1 MDTGLDNDLIVEPT
15 VGGIYDDG
23 EREGDGMRDEILNTG
38 RSSTGGF
45 STARSGLTD
54 DDHAV
59 ADADYE
65 QGCIAHVNILPM
77 DHAAS
82 TALAALLLG
91 IAPVSTEAIDD
102 IDQSIH
108 VPTLSTSQKTKQ
120 RISKIVSLSTGYAG
134 LIRLLVCLDEHVLD
148 SLPRAPAYT
157 TIAAASARGLASA
170 VFSHPGIDD
179 TDNPYHFTAL
189 LIS

>member
-15 VGGIYDDG
+15 VVNVDDDVG
-23 EREGDGMRDEILNTG
+23 EREGGGGGGDGMRDETLHTG

-45 STARSGLTD
+45 STARSGITD
-54 DDHAV
+54 DDHVV
-59 ADADYE
+59 ADAEYE
-65 QGCIAHVNILPM
+65 QGSIAHVNILPM
-77 DHAAS
+77 DNSAS

-91 IAPVSTEAIDD
+91 IASKPTDANND
-102 IDQSIH
+102 IDIDESVH
-108 VPTLSTSQKTKQ
+108 VPTLPMSQKTKQ

-134 LIRLLVCLDEHVLD
+134 LIRLLVCLDEHILD

-170 VFSHPGIDD
+170 VFSHPGDE
-179 TDNPYHFTAL
+179 
-189 LIS
+189 